1 MSARVSMRSASAE
14 ARIEL
19 PPAAIYSKGDTPNVW
34 LVDAG
39 GTVRL
44 QPVKTGG
51 LAGERVLIDAGLK
64 PGDTVVIAGAQL
76 LRAGERVRTS
86 DGK

>member
-1 MSARVSMRSASAE
+1 
-14 ARIEL
+14 
-19 PPAAIYSKGDTPNVW
+19 VW

-51 LAGERVLIDAGLK
+51 LAGERVLIDSGLK

-76 LRAGERVRTS
+76 LSAGERVRVR
-86 DGK
+86 DDK